1 MTNFLYKCKT
11 FLFSNNFMNKKD
23 YIIVS
28 LLTVLFTIMVFF
40 RIGNT
45 YAPETIY
52 ETSQN
57 NRDIIIDFGDY
68 ISVEQL
74 HIYLGNLDNRNISLS
89 AFNEVT
95 NEWMLISSENNV
107 SSVFQWNDIDIYYK
121 LRYLGIVSMDE
132 EAVFNEFVFTGPSG
146 IIIPKNINEYP
157 ALFDEQD
164 MFYKTLEHTYMDGTM
179 FDEIYHGRT
188 GYEFNHQLP
197 TYETTH
203 PQLGKCFIALGIKL
217 FGMTPFGWRFF
228 TAIFGILFIPLI
240 YIFVKY
246 MFNDTFVASCVS
258 IFITYDCMHFTLSRI
273 ATIDIFVSFFIILS
287 TYYMYKYIQ
296 SDILYRTTRYIYLD
310 EECLAMDTS
319 KFDSTNDNFPPKY
332 VYIPLAMCGITLG
345 CAVATKL
352 TGVYAGVGLAVLLA
366 IHLIKYPPKKQTG
379 RLFLFCL
386 LFFIVVPLVLYTLAY
401 IPTYE
406 KYAHMG
412 YTDKTITWDEN
423 GLYIGYGWT
432 GLIARTLRNTNYMI
446 NYHRNLEATHYYS
459 SPFYEW
465 PYMAMPLLAANDKV
479 KEPNILSSVSYIGNP
494 LIWWPGILSVLYVA
508 FVSIKGLIL
517 NLRKK
522 SINDD
527 LKIRIR
533 QAQFLII
540 SYLASY
546 LPWFKV
552 SRITFIYHY
561 LPCAILTMIMS
572 GYAIKDILT
581 YKPKFKKAIKIYLAL
596 VIIMFFIFYP
606 IISGYPISIEWG
618 TRLKWLPKWILV
630 L

>member
-1 MTNFLYKCKT
+1 MTNFSTKCKNFLYKDNVMT
-11 FLFSNNFMNKKD
+11 KKD
-23 YIIVS
+23 YIIV
-28 LLTVLFTIMVFF
+28 LILTLIFTILVFF
-40 RIGNT
+40 RLGNT
-45 YAPETIY
+45 YAPETMY
-52 ETSQN
+52 KTDETEH
-57 NRDIIIDFGDY
+57 DIIIDFGDY
-68 ISVEQL
+68 IDVQQL
-74 HIYLGNLDNRNISLS
+74 HIFLGYLDNRNISLS

-95 NEWMLISSENNV
+95 GEWMVINSENNV
-107 SSVFQWNDIDIYYK
+107 TSVFQWNDIDIYYK
-121 LRYLGIVSMDE
+121 LRYLGIVATDE
-132 EAVFNEFVFTGPSG
+132 EAVFNEFVFTGPDG
-146 IIIPKNINEYP
+146 VITPVNAGNYAE
-157 ALFDEQD
+157 LFDEQD
-164 MFYKTLEHTYMDGTM
+164 MFYKTIEHTYMDGTM

-228 TAIFGILFIPLI
+228 VALFGILFIPLM
-240 YIFVKY
+240 YLFSKVLFK
-246 MFNDTFVASCVS
+246 DTFIATCVG
-258 IFITYDCMHFTLSRI
+258 IFITFDCMHFTLSRI
-273 ATIDIFVSFFIILS
+273 ATIDIIVAFFIILT
-287 TYYMYKYIQ
+287 TYFMYKYIEA
-296 SDILYRTTRYIYLD
+296 DTKYRTT
-310 EECLAMDTS
+310 S
-319 KFDSTNDNFPPKY
+319 KKFLNDKFIPKE
-332 VYIPLAMCGITLG
+332 VYMPLAMCGITLG

-465 PYMAMPLLAANDKV
+465 PYMAMPLLAANDKI

-517 NLRKK
+517 NIRKK
-522 SINDD
+522 AINDD

-606 IISGYPISIEWG
+606 IISGYPISMEWG